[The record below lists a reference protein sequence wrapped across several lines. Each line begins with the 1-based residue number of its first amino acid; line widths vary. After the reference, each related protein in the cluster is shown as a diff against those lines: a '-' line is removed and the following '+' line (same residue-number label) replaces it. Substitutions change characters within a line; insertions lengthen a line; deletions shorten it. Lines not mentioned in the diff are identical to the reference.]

1 MFSSILRRLRGALG
15 NAVVWAGSWFLVS
28 FPLTAVLYAFGYF
41 GAQPYWPIA
50 IATAT
55 SLTGMGFLAGGAF
68 SLYLGVAGRERS
80 LDDLNP
86 LRAAL
91 GSGLTAGI
99 AIPAF
104 ALIVNGLGGVATPI
118 GPSLFIA
125 GMISVLTGFTAFGQI
140 AIVQRELSSGAA
152 PDSIDGGADHLLE
165 GSGIGGS

>member
-1 MFSSILRRLRGALG
+1 MFSSILRRLRGTLG
-15 NAVVWAGSWFLVS
+15 NAVVWAGSWFLMS

-50 IATAT
+50 VGAAT

-68 SLYLGVAGRERS
+68 SLYLGVAGRQRS

-125 GMISVLTGFTAFGQI
+125 GMISVLTGLTAFGQI
-140 AIVQRELSSGAA
+140 TIAKRELPTGAN
-152 PDSIDGGADHLLE
+152 PDSLDGGTDHLLE
-165 GSGIGGS
+165 GFGVEGS